1 MTYQP
6 YPTGGGG
13 NQMAE
18 RPPAPQSIQNAVK
31 LMYVGAGLSAVSL
44 IVGLL
49 TISSLKSAIQT
60 ANRTAKTPLTTS
72 QLHTAEAVGIAS
84 IVVLG
89 LLGIGLWLW
98 MARANGSGKS
108 YARVV
113 ASVLFGLNT
122 LGLLSVIARP
132 NSAPTKIFDV
142 LVWLVGLGAI
152 VFLYRRESSEYFA
165 QSRMR

>member
-1 MTYQP
+1 MSYQP
-6 YPTGGGG
+6 YPTGGGS

-31 LMYVGAGLSAVSL
+31 LMYVGAGLSAISL

-60 ANRTAKTPLTTS
+60 ANRTAKTPLTAS

-84 IVVLG
+84 IIVLG

-108 YARVV
+108 WARVV

-122 LGLLSVIARP
+122 VGLLSVIARP
-132 NSAPTKIFDV
+132 NSALTKIFDV

-152 VFLYRRESSEYFA
+152 VFLYRRDSSEYFA

>member
-1 MTYQP
+1 MTYQA
-6 YPTGGGG
+6 YPTGGGS

-18 RPPAPQSIQNAVK
+18 RPPAPPSIQNAVK
-31 LMYVGAGLSAVSL
+31 LMYVGAALSAVSL

-49 TISSLKSAIQT
+49 TISSLKSAIQK
-60 ANRTAKTPLTTS
+60 ANRTAAKPLTTS

-84 IVVLG
+84 IVILG
-89 LLGIGLWLW
+89 LLGVGLWLW

-108 YARVV
+108 WARVV

-122 LGLLSVIARP
+122 LGLLSAVIRP
-132 NSAPTKIFDV
+132 NSALTKVFDA

-152 VFLYRRESSEYFA
+152 AFLYRRESAEYYS

>member
-1 MTYQP
+1 MSYQP

-13 NQMAE
+13 NQMTE
-18 RPPAPQSIQNAVK
+18 RPSAPQSIQNAVK

-49 TISSLKSAIQT
+49 TISSLKTAIEN
-60 ANRTAKTPLTTS
+60 ANRTAAKPLTAS
-72 QLHTAEAVGIAS
+72 QLHTAESVGIAS

-108 YARVV
+108 WARVV

-122 LGLLSVIARP
+122 LGLFSVIARP
-132 NSAPTKIFDV
+132 NSAATKIFDV

-152 VFLYRRESSEYFA
+152 VFLYRKDSSEYFA
-165 QSRMR
+165 QNRFR

>member
-18 RPPAPQSIQNAVK
+18 RPAAPPSIQNAVK
-31 LMYVGAGLSAVSL
+31 LMYVGAALSAVSL

-49 TISSLKSAIQT
+49 TIGSLKSAIQT
-60 ANRTAKTPLTTS
+60 ASRKASKPLTTPE
-72 QLHTAEAVGIAS
+72 LHTAEAVGVAS
-84 IVVLG
+84 IIVLG

-108 YARVV
+108 WARVV

-122 LGLLSVIARP
+122 LGLLSVIVRP
-132 NSAPTKIFDV
+132 NSALTKIFDL

-165 QSRMR
+165 QSRLR

>member
-6 YPTGGGG
+6 YPTGGGS
-13 NQMAE
+13 NQMTE

-49 TISSLKSAIQT
+49 TVNSLKNAIQT
-60 ANRTAKTPLTTS
+60 ANRTAAKPLTAS

-84 IVVLG
+84 IVVFG

-98 MARANGSGKS
+98 MARANGRGKS
-108 YARVV
+108 WARVV

-132 NSAPTKIFDV
+132 NASLTKIFDV

-152 VFLYRRESSEYFA
+152 VFLYRRDSSEYFA
-165 QSRMR
+165 QNRFR

>member
-1 MTYQP
+1 MTYQA
-6 YPTGGGG
+6 YPTGGGS

-18 RPPAPQSIQNAVK
+18 RPPAPPSIQNAVR
-31 LMYVGAGLSAVSL
+31 LMYVGAALSAVSL

-49 TISSLKSAIQT
+49 TISSLKRAIQN
-60 ANRTAKTPLTTS
+60 ANRTAAKPLTAS

-84 IVVLG
+84 IVVFG

-108 YARVV
+108 WARVV

-122 LGLLSVIARP
+122 LGLLSTVIRP
-132 NSAPTKIFDV
+132 NSALTKVFDV